1 MWKGDRYK
9 FSQQCDYI
17 DQACKNLSLWNRST
31 KNYKQLTTVNE
42 KATITCCTL
51 SNDPRKYSYITIIY
65 VSQPGK
71 NTSNSFA
78 LRYFLHCIALHIAW
92 YNPQIR
98 SSVPGAWLLQL
109 SITKNNGDYQSFYK
123 SLYGIRSLAILKFI
137 E

>member
-17 DQACKNLSLWNRST
+17 DQEYKNLSLWNRST

-71 NTSNSFA
+71 NMS
-78 LRYFLHCIALHIAW
+78 
-92 YNPQIR
+92 
-98 SSVPGAWLLQL
+98 
-109 SITKNNGDYQSFYK
+109 
-123 SLYGIRSLAILKFI
+123 GIFFI
-137 E
+137 V